1 MVTLTVFNRGLISNC
16 IQAVVWSWH
25 CAVSSSVV
33 PVWDQFEALTFD
45 TGDAVTISF
54 WPIFVVAACCATFM
68 AGAVSDW
75 LGVTFLSKAV
85 GLDLFD
91 LGGKQHNS

>member
-1 MVTLTVFNRGLISNC
+1 MVTLTVFNWGLISNC

-45 TGDAVTISF
+45 TGDAVSICF

-68 AGAVSDW
+68 AHAVSDW
-75 LGVTFLSKAV
+75 LGVTFLRKAV

>member
-1 MVTLTVFNRGLISNC
+1 MVTLTVFNWGLISNC

-33 PVWDQFEALTFD
+33 PVWDQFH
-45 TGDAVTISF
+45 TISF
-54 WPIFVVAACCATFM
+54 GTGNARIIRFCPIFAVAACCATFM
-68 AGAVSDW
+68 ADAVSDW
-75 LGVTFLSKAV
+75 LGVTFLRKAV

>member
-1 MVTLTVFNRGLISNC
+1 VVTLTVFNWGLISNC

-33 PVWDQFEALTFD
+33 PVWDQFHTISFG
-45 TGDAVTISF
+45 TGDARIIRF
-54 WPIFVVAACCATFM
+54 CPIFVVAACCATFM
-68 AGAVSDW
+68 AGAVCDW
-75 LGVTFLSKAV
+75 IGVTFRRKAV

>member
-1 MVTLTVFNRGLISNC
+1 VVTLTVFNRGLISNS
-16 IQAVVWSWH
+16 IEAVVWSWN

-33 PVWDQFEALTFD
+33 PVWDQFHTISFG
-45 TGDAVTISF
+45 TGDARIIRFCPV
-54 WPIFVVAACCATFM
+54 FVVAACCATFM

-75 LGVTFLSKAV
+75 LGVTFLRKAV

>member
-45 TGDAVTISF
+45 TGDAVSICF

-75 LGVTFLSKAV
+75 LGVTFLRKAV